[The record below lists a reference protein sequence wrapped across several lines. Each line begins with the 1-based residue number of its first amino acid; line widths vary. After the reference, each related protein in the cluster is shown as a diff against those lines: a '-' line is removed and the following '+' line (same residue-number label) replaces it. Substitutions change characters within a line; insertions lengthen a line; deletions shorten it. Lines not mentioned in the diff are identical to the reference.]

1 MGDEACCVKPCTLN
15 YNTMSI
21 DKFRN
26 SYRYED
32 FKSLAGDPTLSKYE
46 KIGFPDSY
54 RAGKE
59 EVIFDDIV
67 AKLKIRNKADQVF
80 LDIGPGCSDL
90 PQLLHKY
97 ALSNGCKILLVD
109 SQEMLDQMPGN
120 VTSSR
125 FAGRFPDDV
134 PHLLTTYQN
143 SIDYIVTYS
152 TLLCIF
158 YDACIYKFLDAAVSL
173 LKAGGVLLVGDVP
186 NISKRKR
193 FFSSEAGKQF
203 HKEFMKTDE
212 DPVVE
217 HAKLEPGQI
226 DDGVIFG
233 ILQRYRGFGYDT
245 MLLPQNDALPFAN
258 RREDILIRKN

>member
-1 MGDEACCVKPCTLN
+1 
-15 YNTMSI
+15 MSI

-26 SYRYED
+26 PYRFED
-32 FKSLAGDPTLSKYE
+32 FKPLADDPKLSKYE

-59 EVIFDDIV
+59 EAIFEDIIG
-67 AKLKIRNKADQVF
+67 KLQVKKKEDQLF

-90 PQLLHKY
+90 PQLLHKH
-97 ALSNGCKILLVD
+97 AMDNGCTIVLVD
-109 SQEMLDQMPGN
+109 SQEMLNLLPAHE
-120 VTSSR
+120 TTAKY
-125 FAGRFPDDV
+125 AGRFPDDV
-134 PHLLTTYQN
+134 PELLASYQN
-143 SIDYIVTYS
+143 RVDYIVTYS
-152 TLLCIF
+152 TLLCVF
-158 YDACIYKFLDAAVSL
+158 YDACIYKFIDAAVSL
-173 LKAGGVLLVGDVP
+173 LKPGGVLLIGDVP

-217 HAKLEPGQI
+217 HAQLEPGQI
-226 DDGVIFG
+226 DDGIILG
-233 ILQRYRGFGYDT
+233 ILQRYRGFRFDSY
-245 MLLPQNDALPFAN
+245 LLPQNDALPFAN

>member
-1 MGDEACCVKPCTLN
+1 
-15 YNTMSI
+15 MSI

-26 SYRYED
+26 PYRFED
-32 FKSLAGDPTLSKYE
+32 FKPLADDPKLSKYE

-59 EVIFDDIV
+59 EAIFEDIIG
-67 AKLKIRNKADQVF
+67 KLQVKKKEDQLF

-90 PQLLHKY
+90 PQLLHKH
-97 ALSNGCKILLVD
+97 AMDNGCTIVLVD
-109 SQEMLDQMPGN
+109 SQEMLNLLPAHE
-120 VTSSR
+120 TTAKY
-125 FAGRFPDDV
+125 AGRFPDDV
-134 PHLLTTYQN
+134 PELLASYQN
-143 SIDYIVTYS
+143 
-152 TLLCIF
+152 
-158 YDACIYKFLDAAVSL
+158 DACIYKFIDAAVSL
-173 LKAGGVLLVGDVP
+173 LKPGGVLLIGDVP

-217 HAKLEPGQI
+217 HAQLEPGQI
-226 DDGVIFG
+226 DDGIILG
-233 ILQRYRGFGYDT
+233 ILQRYRGFRFDSY
-245 MLLPQNDALPFAN
+245 LLPQNDALPFAN